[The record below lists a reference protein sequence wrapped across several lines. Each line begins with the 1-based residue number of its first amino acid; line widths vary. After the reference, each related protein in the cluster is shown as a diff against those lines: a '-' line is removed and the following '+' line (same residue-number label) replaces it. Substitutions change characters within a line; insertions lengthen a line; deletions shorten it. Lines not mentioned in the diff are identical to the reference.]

1 MQRLHAE
8 RGLSGGWFRQ
18 EEPHG
23 EHANEQNGGIT
34 PALFGGMEPS
44 FAPQPRFKG
53 AKLPLTFLHVGL
65 RFVEQQQGVGFYL
78 CHDCRA
84 QSLVVLCF
92 FQQGCPLLWREFP
105 LQIGDNLFVSV
116 RHCLHVIRT

>member
-1 MQRLHAE
+1 MAVLPIGNMQRLHAE

-23 EHANEQNGGIT
+23 EHANEQDGGIT

-44 FAPQPRFKG
+44 FVPQSCFKG
-53 AKLPLTFLHVGL
+53 AKLLPAFLHVGL
-65 RFVEQQQGVGFYL
+65 RFVEKQQGIGFHL
-78 CHDCRA
+78 CHDSLA

-92 FQQGCPLLWREFP
+92 FQQGRPLLWREFP
-105 LQIGDNLFVSV
+105 L
-116 RHCLHVIRT
+116 